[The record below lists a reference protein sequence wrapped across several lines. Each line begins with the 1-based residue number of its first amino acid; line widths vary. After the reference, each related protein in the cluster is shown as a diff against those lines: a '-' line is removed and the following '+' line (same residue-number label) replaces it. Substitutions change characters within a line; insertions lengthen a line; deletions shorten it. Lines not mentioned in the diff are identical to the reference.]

1 MNIGVCQRLIYT
13 KRFNNIA
20 TYDKSMQ
27 DLTIVKEE
35 SS

>member
-1 MNIGVCQRLIYT
+1 MSKADYT

-20 TYDKSMQ
+20 TYDKFMQ